1 MGPLPL
7 IAARHLRSK
16 HKFSFTSFI
25 SYLAVAGL
33 AIGVAVLIL
42 TLAVLDGFESE
53 IEQKIIG
60 FDGHIRIRGYFDR
73 NIPEVDSHLDA
84 ILSNINDITASE
96 PYISQAAMIRVGRDT
111 HGIMVEGVPS
121 SGIEK
126 IIATPQFITQG
137 EFDLSGDGT
146 VVMGAALANQL
157 GLTVGKKVTLLDMA
171 NLGRPGKLP
180 GIRQFRIIGIYDTGL
195 KDYDETIVYMSL
207 SDAQALFG
215 MSAQISGRIV
225 RLRDKDETE
234 SVSAAIASEGVLY
247 ISETWLDR
255 HGRLFAWLRSQKQ
268 PMIIVFG
275 LIALV
280 AIFNISSALTM
291 IVMEKN
297 RDIGVLRAMGFSRR
311 NISQL
316 FLVEGGLVGL
326 IGVGLGICLALIV
339 GFLQI
344 RFGFFRIPAEIYF
357 MSQLAVKF
365 NLQQFI
371 TVGAFG
377 FLLALVATVY
387 PAWKASG
394 VQPAD
399 AVRYE

>member
-73 NIPEVDSHLDA
+73 NLPEVDSHLDA

-96 PYISQAAMIRVGRDT
+96 PYISQAAMIRVGRET

-195 KDYDETIVYMSL
+195 KDYDETVVYMSL

-215 MSAQISGRIV
+215 MPAQISGRIV

-344 RFGFFRIPAEIYF
+344 RYGFFRIPAEIYF

-365 NLQQFI
+365 HLQQFI

>member
-73 NIPEVDSHLDA
+73 NLPEVDSHLDA

-96 PYISQAAMIRVGRDT
+96 PYISQAAMIRVGRET

-195 KDYDETIVYMSL
+195 KDYDETVIYMSL

-215 MSAQISGRIV
+215 MPAQISGRIV

-247 ISETWLDR
+247 IYETWLDR
-255 HGRLFAWLRSQKQ
+255 HSQLFAWLRSQKQ

-316 FLVEGGLVGL
+316 FLIEGGLVGL

-344 RFGFFRIPAEIYF
+344 RYGFFRIPAEIYF

-365 NLQQFI
+365 HLQQFI

-377 FLLALVATVY
+377 FLLSLVATVY

>member
-73 NIPEVDSHLDA
+73 NLPEVDSHLDA
-84 ILSNINDITASE
+84 ILSNISDITANE
-96 PYISQAAMIRVGRDT
+96 PYISQAAIIRVGRET

-195 KDYDETIVYMSL
+195 KDYDETVVYMSL

-215 MSAQISGRIV
+215 MPAQISGRIV

-344 RFGFFRIPAEIYF
+344 RYGFFRIPAEIYF

-365 NLQQFI
+365 HLQQFI

>member
-1 MGPLPL
+1 M
-7 IAARHLRSK
+7 
-16 HKFSFTSFI
+16 
-25 SYLAVAGL
+25 AGL

-73 NIPEVDSHLDA
+73 NLPEVDSHLDA

-96 PYISQAAMIRVGRDT
+96 PYISQAAMIRVGRET

-195 KDYDETIVYMSL
+195 KDYDETVIYMSL

-215 MSAQISGRIV
+215 MPAQISGRIV

-247 ISETWLDR
+247 IYETWLDR
-255 HGRLFAWLRSQKQ
+255 HSQLFAWLRSQKQ

-316 FLVEGGLVGL
+316 FLIEGGLVGL

-344 RFGFFRIPAEIYF
+344 RYGFFRIPAEIYF

-365 NLQQFI
+365 HLQQFI

>member
-1 MGPLPL
+1 
-7 IAARHLRSK
+7 
-16 HKFSFTSFI
+16 
-25 SYLAVAGL
+25 VAGL

-73 NIPEVDSHLDA
+73 NLPEVDSHLDA

-96 PYISQAAMIRVGRDT
+96 PYISQAAMIRVGRET

-215 MSAQISGRIV
+215 MPAQISGRIV

-344 RFGFFRIPAEIYF
+344 RYGFFRIPAEIYF

-365 NLQQFI
+365 HLQQFI

>member
-73 NIPEVDSHLDA
+73 NLPEVDSHLDA

-96 PYISQAAMIRVGRDT
+96 PYISQAAMIRVGRET

-180 GIRQFRIIGIYDTGL
+180 GIRQFRIIGIYNTGL
-195 KDYDETIVYMSL
+195 KDYDETVVYMSL
-207 SDAQALFG
+207 ADAQALFG
-215 MSAQISGRIV
+215 MPAQISGRIV

-344 RFGFFRIPAEIYF
+344 RYGFFRIPAEIYF

-365 NLQQFI
+365 HLQQFI

>member
-1 MGPLPL
+1 M
-7 IAARHLRSK
+7 
-16 HKFSFTSFI
+16 
-25 SYLAVAGL
+25 AGL

-73 NIPEVDSHLDA
+73 NLPEVDSHLDA

-96 PYISQAAMIRVGRDT
+96 PYISQAAMIRVGRET

-195 KDYDETIVYMSL
+195 KDYDETVVYMSL
-207 SDAQALFG
+207 ADAQALFG
-215 MSAQISGRIV
+215 MPAQISGRIV

-344 RFGFFRIPAEIYF
+344 RYGFFRIPAEIYF

-365 NLQQFI
+365 HLQQFI

>member
-1 MGPLPL
+1 
-7 IAARHLRSK
+7 
-16 HKFSFTSFI
+16 
-25 SYLAVAGL
+25 VAGL

-73 NIPEVDSHLDA
+73 NLPEVDSHLDA

-96 PYISQAAMIRVGRDT
+96 PYISQAAMIRVGRET

-195 KDYDETIVYMSL
+195 KDYDETVIYMSL

-215 MSAQISGRIV
+215 MPAQISGRIV

-247 ISETWLDR
+247 IYETWLDR
-255 HGRLFAWLRSQKQ
+255 HSQLFAWLRSQKQ

-316 FLVEGGLVGL
+316 FLIEGGLVGL

-344 RFGFFRIPAEIYF
+344 RYGFFRIPAEIYF

-365 NLQQFI
+365 HLQQFI

>member
-1 MGPLPL
+1 M
-7 IAARHLRSK
+7 
-16 HKFSFTSFI
+16 
-25 SYLAVAGL
+25 AGL

-73 NIPEVDSHLDA
+73 NLPEVDSHLDA

-96 PYISQAAMIRVGRDT
+96 PYISQAAMIRVGRET

-195 KDYDETIVYMSL
+195 KDYDETVVYMSL

-215 MSAQISGRIV
+215 MPAQISGRIV

-234 SVSAAIASEGVLY
+234 SVSAAIASEGGLY

-316 FLVEGGLVGL
+316 FLIEGGLVGL

-344 RFGFFRIPAEIYF
+344 RYGFFRIPAEIYF

>member
-73 NIPEVDSHLDA
+73 NLPEVDSHLDA
-84 ILSNINDITASE
+84 ILSNINNITASE
-96 PYISQAAMIRVGRDT
+96 PYISQAAMIRVGRET

-195 KDYDETIVYMSL
+195 KDYDETVVYMSL

-215 MSAQISGRIV
+215 MPAQISGRIV

-344 RFGFFRIPAEIYF
+344 RYGFFRIPAEIYF

-365 NLQQFI
+365 HLQQFI

>member
-73 NIPEVDSHLDA
+73 NLPEVDSHLDA

-96 PYISQAAMIRVGRDT
+96 PYISQAAMIRVGRET

-195 KDYDETIVYMSL
+195 KDYDETVVYMSL
-207 SDAQALFG
+207 ADAQALFG
-215 MSAQISGRIV
+215 MPAQISGRIV

-344 RFGFFRIPAEIYF
+344 RYGFFRIPAEIYF

-365 NLQQFI
+365 HLQQFI

>member
-73 NIPEVDSHLDA
+73 NLPEVDSHLDA

-96 PYISQAAMIRVGRDT
+96 PYISQAAMIRVGRET

-195 KDYDETIVYMSL
+195 KDYDETVVYMSL

-215 MSAQISGRIV
+215 MPAQISGRIL
-225 RLRDKDETE
+225 RLIDKDETE
-234 SVSAAIASEGVLY
+234 SVSAAIASEEVLY

-344 RFGFFRIPAEIYF
+344 RYGFFRIPEEIYF

-365 NLQQFI
+365 HLQQFI

-387 PAWKASG
+387 PVWKASG

>member
-73 NIPEVDSHLDA
+73 NLPEVDSHLDA

-96 PYISQAAMIRVGRDT
+96 PYISQAAMIRVGRET

-180 GIRQFRIIGIYDTGL
+180 GIRRFRIIGIYDTGL
-195 KDYDETIVYMSL
+195 KDYDETVVYMSL
-207 SDAQALFG
+207 ADAQALFG
-215 MSAQISGRIV
+215 MPAQISGRIV

-234 SVSAAIASEGVLY
+234 SVSAAIASEGGLY

-344 RFGFFRIPAEIYF
+344 RYGFFRIPAEIYF

>member
-73 NIPEVDSHLDA
+73 NLPEVDSHLDA

-96 PYISQAAMIRVGRDT
+96 PYISQAAMIRVGRET

-195 KDYDETIVYMSL
+195 KDYDETVVYMSL
-207 SDAQALFG
+207 ADAQALFG
-215 MSAQISGRIV
+215 MPAQISGRIV

-326 IGVGLGICLALIV
+326 IGVGLGICLALFV

-344 RFGFFRIPAEIYF
+344 RYGFFRIPAEIYF

-365 NLQQFI
+365 HLQQFI

>member
-73 NIPEVDSHLDA
+73 NLPEVDSHLDA
-84 ILSNINDITASE
+84 ILSNINNITASE
-96 PYISQAAMIRVGRDT
+96 PYISQAAMIRVGRET

-180 GIRQFRIIGIYDTGL
+180 GIRQFRTIGIYDTGL
-195 KDYDETIVYMSL
+195 KDYDETVVYMSL
-207 SDAQALFG
+207 ADAQALFG
-215 MSAQISGRIV
+215 MPAQISGRIV

-316 FLVEGGLVGL
+316 FLIEGGLVGL

-344 RFGFFRIPAEIYF
+344 RYGFFRIPAEIYF

-365 NLQQFI
+365 HLQQFI

>member
-1 MGPLPL
+1 M
-7 IAARHLRSK
+7 
-16 HKFSFTSFI
+16 
-25 SYLAVAGL
+25 AGL

-73 NIPEVDSHLDA
+73 NLPEVDSHLDA

-96 PYISQAAMIRVGRDT
+96 PYISQAAMIRVGRET

-195 KDYDETIVYMSL
+195 KDYDETVVYMSL
-207 SDAQALFG
+207 ADAQELFG
-215 MSAQISGRIV
+215 MPAQISGRIV

-234 SVSAAIASEGVLY
+234 SVSAAIASEGGLY

-316 FLVEGGLVGL
+316 FLVEGGLIGL

-344 RFGFFRIPAEIYF
+344 RYGFFRIPAEIYF

-365 NLQQFI
+365 HLQQFI

>member
-1 MGPLPL
+1 M
-7 IAARHLRSK
+7 
-16 HKFSFTSFI
+16 
-25 SYLAVAGL
+25 AGL

-73 NIPEVDSHLDA
+73 NLPEVDSHLDA

-96 PYISQAAMIRVGRDT
+96 PYISQAAMIRVGRET

-195 KDYDETIVYMSL
+195 KDYDETVVYMSL

-215 MSAQISGRIV
+215 MPAQISGRIV

-316 FLVEGGLVGL
+316 FLVEGGLIGL

>member
-1 MGPLPL
+1 M
-7 IAARHLRSK
+7 
-16 HKFSFTSFI
+16 
-25 SYLAVAGL
+25 AGL

-73 NIPEVDSHLDA
+73 NLPEVDSHLDA
-84 ILSNINDITASE
+84 ILSNINNITASE
-96 PYISQAAMIRVGRDT
+96 PYISQAAMIRVGRET

-195 KDYDETIVYMSL
+195 KDYDETVVYMSL

-215 MSAQISGRIV
+215 MPAQISGRIV

-344 RFGFFRIPAEIYF
+344 RYGFFRIPAEIYF

-365 NLQQFI
+365 HLQQFI

>member
-1 MGPLPL
+1 M
-7 IAARHLRSK
+7 
-16 HKFSFTSFI
+16 
-25 SYLAVAGL
+25 AGL

-73 NIPEVDSHLDA
+73 NLPEVDSHLDA

-96 PYISQAAMIRVGRDT
+96 PYISQAAMIRVGRET

-195 KDYDETIVYMSL
+195 KDYDETVVYMSL

-215 MSAQISGRIV
+215 MPAQISGRIL
-225 RLRDKDETE
+225 RLIDKDETE

-316 FLVEGGLVGL
+316 FLIEGGLVGL

-344 RFGFFRIPAEIYF
+344 RYGFFRIPAEIYF

-365 NLQQFI
+365 HLQQFI

>member
-1 MGPLPL
+1 M
-7 IAARHLRSK
+7 
-16 HKFSFTSFI
+16 
-25 SYLAVAGL
+25 AGL

-73 NIPEVDSHLDA
+73 NLPEVDSHLDA

-96 PYISQAAMIRVGRDT
+96 PYISQAAMIRVGRET

-195 KDYDETIVYMSL
+195 KDYDETVVYMSL

-215 MSAQISGRIV
+215 MPAQISGWIV

-255 HGRLFAWLRSQKQ
+255 HERLFAWLQSQKQ

-316 FLVEGGLVGL
+316 FLVEGGLIGL

-344 RFGFFRIPAEIYF
+344 RYGFFRIPAEIYF

-365 NLQQFI
+365 HLQQFI